1 MNRDAGITMRWQDDE
16 LLPDDVR
23 NALCGPGAPFEIVEE
38 DVLGEPLRVFA
49 QRPRNMREV
58 ALNAA
63 ERHGD
68 SPYLVFPDQ
77 TVTYRELP
85 GRAAAYAAVLAEE
98 YGVGKGDR
106 VAIASANNV
115 DYALTIWACILMGA
129 VVTGLNGWWTGPEL
143 AYGVELTK
151 PKVLIG
157 DEPRLARIAE
167 SGAHVD
173 APIVRW
179 DELTSKVA
187 ARGEA
192 PIPEVPIDE
201 DDPFIILFT
210 SGTTGRP
217 KGATLSQRN
226 IIHFALSSG
235 LRGATS
241 AVLANAANPAANTR
255 TASPMAAASLCAG
268 PFFHISGI
276 APITM
281 GGPFYG
287 TSIVFTPPG
296 RWDPVRHMELT
307 EKHRIATWSGVPTM
321 YWRML
326 EHPDFPNY
334 DLSSLTAIS
343 SGGAPFP
350 PELIRLLQE
359 HFPGVGVSQGYG
371 SSETMGAGTLSF
383 GPLMEHHPDAVGR
396 ATPAIDIQIR
406 DDDGNVLGEG
416 EIGEICM
423 RSGVVFLGYWD
434 DEAATAKAFWP
445 GRWYRTGDYGRI
457 DDGVLFLESR
467 MRDLILRGGENIY
480 PIEIEHRLVEHPDI
494 VDAAVIG
501 VEHRE
506 LGQEVKA
513 FVVLADGAE
522 LSEPEVQRWVAV
534 ALASYKVPAQVEFRD
549 TLPYTETG
557 KVVKTALEQEPR
569 SQPS

>member
-1 MNRDAGITMRWQDDE
+1 MSEPVTMRWHDDE
-16 LLPDDVR
+16 LLPDDMR

-38 DVLGEPLRVFA
+38 DVLGERLPVFA
-49 QRPRNMREV
+49 QRPRSLREML
-58 ALNAA
+58 LNAA
-63 ERHGD
+63 ERHAS
-68 SPYLVFPDQ
+68 SPYLVFWDDS
-77 TVTYRELP
+77 VTYGELP
-85 GRAAAYAAVLAEE
+85 RRVASYAAVLAEQFE
-98 YGVGKGDR
+98 VGKGDR
-106 VAIASANNV
+106 VAIASANTI
-115 DYALTIWACILMGA
+115 DYALTIWACIAMGA
-129 VVTGLNGWWTGPEL
+129 IVTGLNGWWTGPEL
-143 AYGVELTK
+143 AYGVELTQ

-157 DEPRLARIAE
+157 DQPRLERIAA

-179 DELTSKVA
+179 EELKTLVS

-192 PIPEVPIDE
+192 AFPDTPLDE
-201 DDPFIILFT
+201 DDPFVILFT

-217 KGATLSQRN
+217 KGATLSHRN
-226 IIHFALSSG
+226 MIHFALSSG

-241 AVLANAANPAANTR
+241 ALLANTR
-255 TASPMAAASLCAG
+255 ATGGTATTASPMAAASLCAG

-276 APITM
+276 APIMM

-287 TSIVFTPPG
+287 TAIVFTPPG
-296 RWDPVRHMELT
+296 RWDETTHLELT

-321 YWRML
+321 YWRLL
-326 EHPDFPNY
+326 EHPDFDTY
-334 DLSSLTAIS
+334 DLTSVRAIS

-350 PELIRLLQE
+350 PELIRLLHE
-359 HFPGVGVSQGYG
+359 KFPGAGVTQGYG
-371 SSETMGAGTLSF
+371 ASETMGAGTLSF

-416 EIGEICM
+416 EVGEICM
-423 RSGVVFLGYWD
+423 RASVVFLGYWD
-434 DEAATAKAFWP
+434 NPEATAQAFWP
-445 GRWYRTGDYGRI
+445 GRWYRTGDFGRI
-457 DDGVLFLESR
+457 DDGVLFIESR

-501 VEHRE
+501 VAHRG

-513 FVVLADGAE
+513 FVVPTEGAE
-522 LSEPEVQRWVAV
+522 LSASDVQRWA
-534 ALASYKVPAQVEFRD
+534 AETLAAYKVPAYVEFRD

-557 KVVKTALEQEPR
+557 KVMKTALESEEAAPA
-569 SQPS
+569 SG